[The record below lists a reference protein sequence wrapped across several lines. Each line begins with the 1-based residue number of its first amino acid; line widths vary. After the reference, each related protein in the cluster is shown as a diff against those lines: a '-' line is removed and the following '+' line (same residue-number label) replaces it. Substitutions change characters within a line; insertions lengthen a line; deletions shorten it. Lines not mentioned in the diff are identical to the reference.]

1 MVSWGGKLKEIA
13 AMEMI
18 RRISRRAYGD
28 CKCCQNYEHLFGGAL
43 DVSQLIVEEFSE
55 RWESILNKYEK
66 HVNSQEILHVVVFG
80 LWSLWKTR
88 NSAVFEGTITNP
100 TIMVIS
106 LQAQVQEYRVA
117 QMLTKPLINELP
129 CPQDCAQS
137 VPNSW
142 TKPAHGWVKANCD
155 RAWLNQTQKGGAG

>member
-1 MVSWGGKLKEIA
+1 MEIA
-13 AMEMI
+13 SAAKTTSICLEGLSKC
-18 RRISRRAYGD
+18 ISSKR
-28 CKCCQNYEHLFGGAL
+28 EFV
-43 DVSQLIVEEFSE
+43 VSLEEFSDC
-55 RWESILNKYEK
+55 WESILKKYEK

-117 QMLTKPLINELP
+117 QMSTKPLINELP

-155 RAWLNQTQKGGAG
+155 RAWLKQTQKGGAG